1 MRKLILVLCLLLAVC
16 GIACAEPAEEAAL
29 APMQAA
35 YPGWEVLSSSQWGD
49 AAVAALGQG
58 EERVLCLTE
67 KVDGSWQLVI
77 ANPTALRPGETPSI
91 LMDTDTALFWSYEN
105 GSVQYAS
112 QKENGVWKLPD
123 RMYISESYETCLYW
137 GNGLLWY
144 VVYGTDEEGNI
155 LSIRTDGLVPA
166 AWLGEYTLANYQYD
180 LLNLADYGSWLND
193 EALLRCAAEVTD
205 WQVVSGATQDNG
217 LLLLTRDD
225 AGDLRL
231 IVWAW
236 ANGPVT
242 TISSVLPED
251 ACLGHENFTNWLW
264 LPTQNVLVDFGT
276 YADGTAHI
284 RGIWPLDE
292 QGDGEPVWLG
302 KNWVA
307 IDGALFDRRN
317 FYVGDHPWATLDV
330 DWTAIPTS
338 MEAALACFDPSGWA
352 VVNNP
357 DAADRLHLRA
367 KADKGSRS
375 YGKFYNGTP
384 VEVLEK
390 GKTWTKVRVA
400 DQTGW
405 MMTEY
410 LAFGKDAWQVSNAA
424 PDLIFREDENIFPVW
439 GAEGVL
445 TNELAPEGDWTVER
459 GETFIIIGVVEDEWY
474 HIWFPYADTYG
485 YMRQSDFWPGNG

>member
-16 GIACAEPAEEAAL
+16 GIAYAEPAEDAAL

-35 YPGWEVLSSSQWGD
+35 YPGWEVLSSSQWGT
-49 AAVAALGQG
+49 AAAAALGQG

-67 KVDGSWQLVI
+67 KVDGDWQMVI

-91 LMDTDTALFWSYEN
+91 QMDTDTALFWSYDE

-112 QKENGVWKLPD
+112 QKENGVWQRPSQS
-123 RMYISESYETCLYW
+123 YISKGFESCLVW
-137 GNGLLWY
+137 NDEMLWY
-144 VVYGTDEEGNI
+144 AYYNTDEDGNI
-155 LSIRTDGLVPA
+155 LSSNILGPAPA

-180 LLNLADYGSWLND
+180 LLSVNEYTGNWLND
-193 EALLRCAAEVTD
+193 EAMLRCAAEVTD

-231 IVWAW
+231 VVWAW
-236 ANGPVT
+236 PVT
-242 TISSVLPED
+242 TVSSVLPED
-251 ACLGHENFTNWLW
+251 ACLGYENFTNWLW

-276 YADGTAHI
+276 YADRSAHI

-292 QGDGEPVWLG
+292 QLHEEPLWLG
-302 KNWVA
+302 KNWIA
-307 IDGALFDRRN
+307 EDSAPFRWGKLC
-317 FYVGDHPWATLDV
+317 VGDHPWATLDV
-330 DWTAIPTS
+330 DWTTIPTS
-338 MEAALACFDPSGWA
+338 MEAALEHLDSSSWA

-357 DAADRLHLRA
+357 EHTDRLHLRA
-367 KADKGSRS
+367 KADKDSSS

-400 DQTGW
+400 GQVGW

-410 LAFGKDAWQVSNAA
+410 LAFGKDAWQVPNAF
-424 PDLIFREDENIFPVW
+424 PTLFFREEKTVFPAW
-439 GAEGVL
+439 NAESVAAS
-445 TNELAPEGDWTVER
+445 EIAPGGDWTVEQS
-459 GETFIIIGVVEDEWY
+459 ETFVIIGVVEDEWY
-474 HIWFPYADTYG
+474 HIWFPDNDTYA
-485 YMRQSDFWPGNG
+485 YMRQSDFWTGNG